1 MDIIYILVPLSLL
14 LIGIAVLIF
23 FWAVKSGQF
32 EDMES
37 PAHRILFDDD
47 EPTEDYSAVS
57 PVGRLHLGPFAKT
70 WIFIV

>member
-47 EPTEDYSAVS
+47 EPVS
-57 PVGRLHLGPFAKT
+57 RPRNDTQDDKPSDKP
-70 WIFIV
+70 

>member
-47 EPTEDYSAVS
+47 EPVS
-57 PVGRLHLGPFAKT
+57 RRRNDTQDDKPSDKP
-70 WIFIV
+70 

>member
-1 MDIIYILVPLSLL
+1 MDVIYALVPLSIL
-14 LIGIAVLIF
+14 LIGIAVLVF

-47 EPTEDYSAVS
+47 DQPTPPKADAKRTEKDTDK
-57 PVGRLHLGPFAKT
+57 PV
-70 WIFIV
+70 

>member
-47 EPTEDYSAVS
+47 EPISRRQDDSEQTPSDK
-57 PVGRLHLGPFAKT
+57 P
-70 WIFIV
+70 

>member
-47 EPTEDYSAVS
+47 EPINRRQDDSEQTPSDK
-57 PVGRLHLGPFAKT
+57 P
-70 WIFIV
+70 